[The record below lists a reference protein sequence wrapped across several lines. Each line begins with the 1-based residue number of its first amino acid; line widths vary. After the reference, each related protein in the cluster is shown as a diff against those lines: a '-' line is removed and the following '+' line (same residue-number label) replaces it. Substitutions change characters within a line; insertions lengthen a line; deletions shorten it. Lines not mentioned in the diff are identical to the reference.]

1 MHRYINNLPSKCIRR
16 HYTISEY
23 WGYHLVLDCAGCNH
37 DQITN
42 GDNIKNFTNEL
53 VKRIDM
59 VAYGDPIIAHFAT
72 HDPQKAGY
80 SMMQLIETSN
90 IAAHF
95 VDRDNTMYLD
105 VFSCKP
111 YENQTV
117 IDTVKEFFGATS
129 IRVTYLTRQA

>member
-1 MHRYINNLPSKCIRR
+1 MANDNDSP
-16 HYTISEY
+16 Y
-23 WGYHLVLDCAGCNH
+23 WGYHLLLDCSGCSH
-37 DQITN
+37 DKITSSE
-42 GDNIKNFTNEL
+42 NITAFTKDL

-59 VAYGDPIIAHFAT
+59 IAYGEPIVAHFAT

-111 YENQTV
+111 FSNDIVCDVVREY
-117 IDTVKEFFGATS
+117 FGATK
-129 IRVTYLTRQA
+129 IRLNYVTRNA

>member
-1 MHRYINNLPSKCIRR
+1 M
-16 HYTISEY
+16 SEY

-129 IRVTYLTRQA
+129 VRVTYLTRQA

>member
-1 MHRYINNLPSKCIRR
+1 M
-16 HYTISEY
+16 
-23 WGYHLVLDCAGCNH
+23 LDCAACDH
-37 DQITN
+37 DKITD
-42 GDNIKNFTNEL
+42 GANITAFTKEL

-59 VAYGDPIIAHFAT
+59 VAYGEPVVAHFAT

-90 IAAHF
+90 LAAHF

-111 YENQTV
+111 YDLQV
-117 IDTVKEFFGATS
+117 VQDTVKEFFGAS
-129 IRVTYLTRQA
+129 HIRVNYITRNA

>member
-1 MHRYINNLPSKCIRR
+1 MS
-16 HYTISEY
+16 TY
-23 WGYHLVLDCAGCNH
+23 WGYHLMLDCAACDH
-37 DQITN
+37 DKITD
-42 GDNIKNFTNEL
+42 GANITAFTKEL

-59 VAYGDPIIAHFAT
+59 VAYGEPVVAHFAT

-90 IAAHF
+90 LAAHF

-111 YENQTV
+111 YDLQV
-117 IDTVKEFFGATS
+117 VHDTVKEFFGAS
-129 IRVTYLTRQA
+129 HIRVNYITRNA

>member
-1 MHRYINNLPSKCIRR
+1 M
-16 HYTISEY
+16 
-23 WGYHLVLDCAGCNH
+23 LDCSGCDH
-37 DQITN
+37 DKITN
-42 GDNIKNFTNEL
+42 GDNITAFTKEL

-59 VAYGDPIIAHFAT
+59 VAYGEPVVAHFAT

-90 IAAHF
+90 LAAHF

-111 YENQTV
+111 FDNETV
-117 IDTVKEFFGATS
+117 CATVREYFGADK
-129 IRVTYLTRQA
+129 IRLNYITRNA